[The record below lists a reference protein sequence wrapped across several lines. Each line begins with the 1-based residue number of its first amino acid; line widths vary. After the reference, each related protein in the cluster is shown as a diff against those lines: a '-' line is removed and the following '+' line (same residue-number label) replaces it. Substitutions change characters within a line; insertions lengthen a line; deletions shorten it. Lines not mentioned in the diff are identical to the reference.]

1 MTIPAVGPAD
11 VGLVLLT
18 VLVLWIPGAAALA
31 ASGSRGWVVVA
42 VAPLATYGIAG
53 VAGPV
58 TSGIGA
64 PWGGLSMVLA
74 TVAAALLGFGVRL
87 LTRRWA
93 EDTSA
98 TPPGWPLPQTVV
110 VAAATGLAAL
120 IGSLAVL
127 GGFKRLSTLPQD
139 WDAAF
144 HANGIAWIAN
154 TGDGGLTG
162 MSRIVWFGSAP
173 PQYYP
178 NSYHLIGAVI
188 TDLTGRDIPSVLNA
202 NTVLVPGI
210 LALGVAALCRHLGSR
225 ALLAVGAVLVV
236 VGVSSVY
243 DMLWRGP
250 LLPFA
255 VGVVLIPALLVTL
268 LEYLAAPRVPRRLPT
283 LVPLSLAACGLFAL
297 HPGAFIAGALF
308 AVPMIASAWI
318 ARPRAIVVDL
328 LSLGI
333 AALVAVV
340 ALLPHHLGSVQSA
353 TEATSDWPA
362 VGTAAEG
369 LGEALLF
376 GHDSETVQVWFAL
389 LLLVGV
395 ITWLRLGTLRWIIVP
410 AVLFV
415 GLFVTAF
422 ASDAPALDALTR
434 PWWNDRYRLIGI
446 AAIPLALLAG
456 HAVAQIHAAG
466 VAVTVKLVPATAA
479 RRVGAI
485 VRWSVAGV
493 IVAVLLGVT
502 GASYLGRNQE
512 LMARN
517 TGEGPALSSAEIE
530 GLRVLGEM
538 VPPGERVMNDQGDGS
553 VWMYAL
559 GGALPVAG
567 HYNQALVDPDVKLL
581 SQRFDD
587 YDTDPAVRAAVE
599 RLDVRWVVIG
609 RGFLREEEGATRQPG
624 LDDLGR
630 VSELRLT
637 YQNPDFSIYRIN
649 APR

>member
-1 MTIPAVGPAD
+1 MTIPVVGVAD
-11 VGLVLLT
+11 VGLVLLY
-18 VLVLWIPGAAALA
+18 VLVLWLPGAAALA
-31 ASGSRGWVVVA
+31 ASGSRGWAVAA

-58 TSGIGA
+58 SSGIGA
-64 PWGGLSMVLA
+64 RWGVLSLVLA
-74 TVAAALLGFGVRL
+74 TVVAALLGFGVRL
-87 LTRRWA
+87 LTQRWA
-93 EDTSA
+93 EGTSA
-98 TPPGWPLPQTVV
+98 TPPGWPRPQTIV
-110 VAAATGLAAL
+110 VAAATSLAAL
-120 IGSLAVL
+120 IGGLAVL
-127 GGFKRLSTLPQD
+127 GGFRRLSTLPQD

-178 NSYHLIGAVI
+178 NSYHLLGAVV
-188 TDLTGRDIPSVLNA
+188 TELTGRDIPSVLNA
-202 NTVLVPGI
+202 NTVLIPGV
-210 LALGVAALCRHLGSR
+210 LALGIAALCRQLGSR
-225 ALLAVGAVLVV
+225 ALLAVGAVLAV
-236 VGVSSVY
+236 VGISSVY

-255 VGVVLIPALLVTL
+255 MGVALIPALLVTL

-308 AVPMIASAWI
+308 AIPMIVSAWM
-318 ARPRAIVVDL
+318 ARPRTILVDL

-340 ALLPHHLGSVQSA
+340 ALLPHLLGSLKSA
-353 TEATSDWPA
+353 ADATSDWPA
-362 VGTAAEG
+362 VGNAAEG

-376 GHDSETVQVWFAL
+376 AHDSETVQVWFAL
-389 LLLVGV
+389 LLVVGG
-395 ITWLRLGTLRWIIVP
+395 ITWLRMGSLRWTIVP
-410 AVLFV
+410 ALLFV

-422 ASDAPALDALTR
+422 ASDAPILDALTR

-446 AAIPLALLAG
+446 AAIPLALFAG
-456 HAVAQIHAAG
+456 HAVAQVHATG
-466 VAVTVKLVPATAA
+466 VAATAKLMPATAA
-479 RRVGAI
+479 RRVGVV
-485 VRWSVAGV
+485 VRWSLAGV
-493 IVAVLLGVT
+493 IVALLLGVT
-502 GASYLGRNQE
+502 GASYLVRNQE

-530 GLRVLGEM
+530 GLRVLGGM

-567 HYNQALVDPDVKLL
+567 HYNQSLVDPDVTLL
-581 SQRFDD
+581 SKRFDD
-587 YDTDPAVRAAVE
+587 YDTDPAVRAAAG
-599 RLDVRWVVIG
+599 RLDVRWVVLG
-609 RGFLREEEGATRQPG
+609 RGFLRESATRQPG

-630 VSELRLT
+630 VSELRLS
-637 YQNPDFSIYRIN
+637 YQNPDFAIYRLD
-649 APR
+649 AAR